1 MSQDKEEEL
10 AKIRQHRSRRN
21 PAMQTQPGDSDLD
34 QPYTETEDSE
44 ETQPGTIKGR
54 MTEEAESSGANGEGR
69 SSFTT
74 LGSIPLE
81 QKGSRL
87 RVKTASAESAASK
100 TDRKLPLERSAGQQ
114 RQQNKKKKRRRII
127 AMIIA
132 ECFALLLIFGY
143 AYVAKRLN
151 MVQREEFNISKT
163 KNNDLT
169 VDDIKKMKG
178 YWMIAVFGVD
188 SRNSNVGKGTNADVN
203 MICCINR
210 DTGDIK
216 LVSVFRDSYLNIDE
230 KGNYNKLNAA
240 YAHGGPEQA
249 VAALNKNLDLNITDY
264 ITFNWKAVAE
274 SINLLGGV
282 DVELSKAEF
291 RYINSF
297 ITETVKSTGI
307 GSHQLKKA
315 GMNHLDGVQAV
326 AYGRLRL
333 MDSDYARTERQ
344 RKIIELAFQ
353 KAQKADYAVLNN
365 ILVTVLPQVSTSL
378 GFADLTNVA
387 LNITKYKI
395 GETGGFP
402 FSRGDANMG
411 KRGACVIPTTLESNV
426 IQLHQFLFGD
436 EIYAPTDAVRK
447 ISAKIASDT
456 GLYKE
461 GSPVGH
467 VTTEGTVPKATKAP
481 ETKQEETK
489 KKEEESE
496 TDRDGN
502 VIPKPDASESS
513 TAHPGIGETDPS
525 GNLIDPPEDLS
536 IPGEN
541 PTESKPGKPGTPG
554 TKPEMRPETKPE
566 TKPSPS
572 PGIPETEP
580 LPGPGT
586 TRPPETSAAIQPG
599 DPVETSP
606 TSPTKPTPPTKPTE
620 TAPVTTIPGPG
631 STPGGNPTPG
641 GDQMPGEV
649 IGSQGPGQ

>member
-100 TDRKLPLERSAGQQ
+100 PDRKLPLERSAGQQ
-114 RQQNKKKKRRRII
+114 RQQNKHNKKKRRRII

-249 VAALNKNLDLNITDY
+249 VAALNRNLDLNITDY

-411 KRGACVIPTTLESNV
+411 SKGACVIPQTLENNV
-426 IQLHQFLFGD
+426 KELHKFLFGD
-436 EIYAPTDAVRK
+436 SDYTPTDTVRTISKK
-447 ISAKIASDT
+447 IISDT
-456 GLYKE
+456 GLAKAAK
-461 GSPVGH
+461 PVGH
-467 VTTEGTVPKATKAP
+467 VDTNGGSVPKATVESDK
-481 ETKQEETK
+481 KDNDKETK
-489 KKEEESE
+489 KETVKDEEM
-496 TDRDGN
+496 
-502 VIPKPDASESS
+502 ESS
-513 TAHPGIGETDPS
+513 SAEWEH
-525 GNLIDPPEDLS
+525 
-536 IPGEN
+536 
-541 PTESKPGKPGTPG
+541 GTI
-554 TKPEMRPETKPE
+554 R
-566 TKPSPS
+566 
-572 PGIPETEP
+572 
-580 LPGPGT
+580 
-586 TRPPETSAAIQPG
+586 
-599 DPVETSP
+599 
-606 TSPTKPTPPTKPTE
+606 
-620 TAPVTTIPGPG
+620 PG
-631 STPGGNPTPG
+631 S
-641 GDQMPGEV
+641 
-649 IGSQGPGQ
+649 